1 MGITPA
7 TPDAVSA
14 RRTRLW
20 LLAWIVAASAY
31 AVPLSWNA
39 YEELVRVSQKA
50 RARLIEHH
58 RLWEMDANF
67 RGKPQNWTRVASRLL
82 SDRQLF
88 TRIAMKY
95 GPQAEEIEREY
106 RRDLTLARAEVVVVA
121 LALWAGPLAV
131 AYGVIWLVQRRRP
144 RAPPPKV
151 EPASASDPRYRPPA

>member
-1 MGITPA
+1 MGITLV
-7 TPDAVSA
+7 TRDAVSA
-14 RRTRLW
+14 RRARLW
-20 LLAWIVAASAY
+20 LLAWIMAASAY
-31 AVPLSWNA
+31 AVPIAWNA

-67 RGKPQNWTRVASRLL
+67 RGKPENWTRFASRLL

-95 GPQAEEIEREY
+95 GAQADEIEREY

-121 LALWAGPLAV
+121 VALWAGPLAAV
-131 AYGVIWLVQRRRP
+131 YGLIWLLRRRRHRLP
-144 RAPPPKV
+144 APKV
-151 EPASASDPRYRPPA
+151 EPASASDPRYRPPG